1 VDEMNYIE
9 RHHKIIDRV
18 RLHYEYAIRHYG
30 RENVLGVFLYGSQ
43 NYECDNEGA
52 DVDTKCIL
60 LPDLYHLAIRPYETT
75 HLHIPR
81 EEGQDPEVCE
91 CMTLQHMVANWKKQN
106 PNFLEIMFT
115 HFYVLNP
122 EYEDIWWDY
131 IDNHREDIA
140 RYDVRQGVM
149 SVAHQAKNTIKQG
162 PFDGKKIGNGFRL
175 LHLLSAYDAGK
186 PYKECLIPDVD
197 CPMIKRLK
205 AGKEPVQVFDAEIL
219 TGAFDEMIA
228 KYEGI
233 EIGKNKAI
241 ECSLENFI
249 MDMIRRRIM
258 NED

>member
-1 VDEMNYIE
+1 
-9 RHHKIIDRV
+9 
-18 RLHYEYAIRHYG
+18 
-30 RENVLGVFLYGSQ
+30 
-43 NYECDNEGA
+43 
-52 DVDTKCIL
+52 
-60 LPDLYHLAIRPYETT
+60 
-75 HLHIPR
+75 
-81 EEGQDPEVCE
+81 
-91 CMTLQHMVANWKKQN
+91 
-106 PNFLEIMFT
+106 MFT

-122 EYEDIWWDY
+122 EYEDIWWNY
-131 IDNHREDIA
+131 IDTHREHIA
-140 RYDVRQGVM
+140 RYDVRQGIM

-233 EIGKNKAI
+233 EIDKNKAI

-249 MDMIRRRIM
+249 MDMIRRRIKD
-258 NED
+258 ED

>member
-1 VDEMNYIE
+1 MDYIK
-9 RHHKIIDRV
+9 RHHDIMDRV
-18 RLHYEYAIRHYG
+18 HLHYEYAVRHYG

-43 NYECDNEGA
+43 NYQCDNEGA

-60 LPDLYHLAIRPYETT
+60 LPDLYHLAIRPYETK

-131 IDNHREDIA
+131 IDNHREDIV
-140 RYDVRQGVM
+140 RYDVRQGIM
-149 SVAHQAKNTIKQG
+149 SVAHQALNTIKQG
-162 PFDGKKIGNGFRL
+162 PFDGKKIGNGYRL
-175 LHLLSAYDAGK
+175 MHLLCMYEAGE
-186 PYKECLIPDVD
+186 PYRECLVPVPD
-197 CPMIKRLK
+197 CEMIKDLK
-205 AGKEPVQVFDAEIL
+205 AGRLSVQALEAEIL
-219 TGAFDEMIA
+219 ISFFKGMID
-228 KYEGI
+228 KYEERESGV
-233 EIGKNKAI
+233 NRALDR
-241 ECSLENFI
+241 SLENFI